1 MSTWATKH
9 ELMAEED
16 RLWGELHSLVDLIPK
31 EQVESPGYFE
41 EGWSAKDLVGHIGCW
56 LAEGGVVLERIR
68 FGTYR
73 PEEIDVDGTNQQ
85 CIEATRN
92 VPFDIVRAQ
101 AFAARARM
109 LSAWGAL
116 TEDDPEADV
125 WIRKAG
131 PEHYREHL
139 PRLREWLAE
148 LSD

>member
-1 MSTWATKH
+1 MSTWAPKN

-16 RLWGELHSLVDLIPK
+16 RLWGELHSLVDSIPK
-31 EQVESPGYFE
+31 EQVATPGYFE

-56 LAEGGVVLERIR
+56 LAEAGVILERIR

-73 PEEIDVDGTNQQ
+73 PEEIGVDGMNQQ
-85 CIEATRN
+85 CLEAMKD
-92 VPFDIVRAQ
+92 VPFDTVRAQ

-109 LSAWGAL
+109 LSAWGTL
-116 TEDDPEADV
+116 TEDNPEADV

-148 LSD
+148 LGD